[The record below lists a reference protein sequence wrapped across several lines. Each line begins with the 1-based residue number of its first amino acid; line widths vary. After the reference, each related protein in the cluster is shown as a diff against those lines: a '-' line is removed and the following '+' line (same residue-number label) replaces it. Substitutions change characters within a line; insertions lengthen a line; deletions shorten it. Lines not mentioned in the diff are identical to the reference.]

1 MRWEMHLPGA
11 RVVWVL
17 APVAF
22 GALAV
27 LTPLLPARVGP
38 DMVLAPAALLL
49 WVVWVLWAYP
59 EVTYHDGEFVVRNPF
74 RTVRFSAS
82 SAVEVSGSGVPQ
94 FRHGSRSIRPVVML
108 VSPGGA
114 MDTLR
119 AGKGVTR
126 GVNTVRM
133 ETLAPGHDVDE
144 IRGGGALHAMLERA
158 GDRPPA
164 WVQTWNL
171 PGFTLTLAL
180 VAWAVTATLL

>member
-11 RVVWVL
+11 RAVWVL

-22 GALAV
+22 GVFAV
-27 LTPLLPARVGP
+27 LTPLLPDRVGP
-38 DMVLAPAALLL
+38 DVVLAPAALLL

-59 EVTYHDGEFVVRNPF
+59 EVMCRDGEFVVRNPF
-74 RTVRFSAS
+74 RTVRFTAS

-94 FRHGSRSIRPVVML
+94 FRHGSRAIRPVVML

-144 IRGGGALHAMLERA
+144 KRGGGALRTMMERA
-158 GDRPPA
+158 GDRPPG

-171 PGFTLTLAL
+171 PGFALTLAL
-180 VAWAVTATLL
+180 VAWAVSATLL

>member
-22 GALAV
+22 GVLAV

-49 WVVWVLWAYP
+49 WAVWVLWAYP
-59 EVTYHDGEFVVRNPF
+59 EVTDRDGEFVVRNPF

-82 SAVEVSGSGVPQ
+82 SAV
-94 FRHGSRSIRPVVML
+94 
-108 VSPGGA
+108 
-114 MDTLR
+114 
-119 AGKGVTR
+119 
-126 GVNTVRM
+126 
-133 ETLAPGHDVDE
+133 
-144 IRGGGALHAMLERA
+144 ERA

>member
-59 EVTYHDGEFVVRNPF
+59 EVTDRDGKFVVRNPF

-133 ETLAPGHDVDE
+133 ETLAPSGRML
-144 IRGGGALHAMLERA
+144 IGRSGAIARLRRVQGRA
-158 GDRPPA
+158 AVRRHPRP
-164 WVQTWNL
+164 
-171 PGFTLTLAL
+171 
-180 VAWAVTATLL
+180 AVVPHLRRA